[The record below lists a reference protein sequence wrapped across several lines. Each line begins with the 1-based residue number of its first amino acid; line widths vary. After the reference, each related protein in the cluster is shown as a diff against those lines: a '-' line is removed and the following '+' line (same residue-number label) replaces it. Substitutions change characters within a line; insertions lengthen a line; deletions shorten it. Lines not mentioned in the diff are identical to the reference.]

1 MLLDLI
7 DKLIDRTIQLVK
19 TDKEH
24 RKELFERFVEP
35 VFAQFEKVH
44 QDYLASFRQYRDLLS
59 KPETDRTAIIETIR
73 RDHLFTADQ
82 RTKLK
87 ALARGAHDTAVASFV
102 KYIHLYLTSSDFYGT
117 QPGDPAYRECVYPS
131 QRWRQGFLRGL
142 EAEPQPS
149 TPEVLALLDR
159 LVRQMQEVYGFV
171 VGSYG
176 RLKQELLG

>member
-24 RKELFERFVEP
+24 RKELFERFVDP

-44 QDYLASFRQYRDLLS
+44 QDYLASFKQYRDLLAQ
-59 KPETDRTAIIETIR
+59 PNADRPAIIETIR

-87 ALARGAHDTAVASFV
+87 ALARGAEDTTVASFV
-102 KYIHLYLTSSDFYGT
+102 RYIHLYLTSPDFYGT
-117 QPGDPAYRECVYPS
+117 QPGDPAYRDCVYPS
-131 QRWRQGFLRGL
+131 QRWRQGLLRDL
-142 EAEPQPS
+142 EAGTGAS
-149 TPEVLALLDR
+149 TQDVLRLLDQ

-176 RLKQELLG
+176 KLKQDLLG

>member
-1 MLLDLI
+1 MLLELI
-7 DKLIDRTIQLVK
+7 DKLIDRTVQLVK

-44 QDYLASFRQYRDLLS
+44 QDYLASFKQYRDLLA
-59 KPETDRTAIIETIR
+59 KPDADRATIIETIC

-82 RTKLK
+82 RNKLK
-87 ALARGAHDTAVASFV
+87 ALARGADDTALASFV
-102 KYIHLYLTSSDFYGT
+102 RYIHLYLTSPDFYGT
-117 QPGDPAYRECVYPS
+117 TPGDPAYREYVYPS
-131 QRWRQGFLRGL
+131 QRWRQGLLRGL
-142 EAEPQPS
+142 ETGPAPT

-176 RLKQELLG
+176 KLKKELLG

>member
-44 QDYLASFRQYRDLLS
+44 QDYLASFRQYRDLLA
-59 KPETDRTAIIETIR
+59 KPEVDRAAIIETIR

-87 ALARGAHDTAVASFV
+87 TLARGAKDTAVASFV
-102 KYIHLYLTSSDFYGT
+102 KYIHLYLTSPDFYGT
-117 QPGDPAYRECVYPS
+117 QPGDPAYREYVYPS
-131 QRWRQGFLRGL
+131 QRWRQGLLREL
-142 EAEPQPS
+142 EAGKVAS
-149 TPEVLALLDR
+149 TQDVLSLLI
-159 LVRQMQEVYGFV
+159 YF
-171 VGSYG
+171 GSVSVIV
-176 RLKQELLG
+176 L